1 MPCNRMRIVTAAV
14 DQGCLEAAPSSARV
28 VAGWPVPRTLAT
40 NEVPSGRVSVIL
52 SARAVRGPGPLGFAG
67 PGSAGPSSAGPSSA
81 GPGSGSVIRY
91 PPSTG

>member
-14 DQGCLEAAPSSARV
+14 DQGCLAAAPSSARV

-40 NEVPSGRVSVIL
+40 NELPSGRVSVIL
-52 SARAVRGPGPLGFAG
+52 SARAVRGPGPLGFAV
-67 PGSAGPSSAGPSSA
+67 
-81 GPGSGSVIRY
+81 PGSGGAGSGRVIRY